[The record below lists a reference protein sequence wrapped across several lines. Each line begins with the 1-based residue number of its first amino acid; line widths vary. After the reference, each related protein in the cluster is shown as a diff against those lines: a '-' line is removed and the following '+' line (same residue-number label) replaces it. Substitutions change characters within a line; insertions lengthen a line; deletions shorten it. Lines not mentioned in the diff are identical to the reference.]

1 MMDIYTQGLALPT
14 MQPNAMQDWA
24 SLGLQ
29 QQNED
34 LARLQD
40 ARNRAMQA
48 QQKPLQQGLD
58 PQLLQ
63 HLMAGEG
70 AAGSGAG
77 AAGASGA
84 GSAVAGGS
92 AASGSAGASAGGSAL
107 LNPWTAL
114 AAAAIINE
122 REAKRGGYRREG
134 NQYYKD
140 LLTGK
145 NVEQDIN
152 QRWAPKIGGKD
163 DKFGVGSTMRVGGEL
178 LTGDFT
184 NAGRAF
190 DDSTAAK
197 LVKAPFKAIKKL
209 F

>member
-1 MMDIYTQGLALPT
+1 MEIYTQGLALPT

-29 QQNED
+29 QQNAD

-48 QQKPLQQGLD
+48 QQKPQQQGLD

-70 AAGSGAG
+70 
-77 AAGASGA
+77 GA

-92 AASGSAGASAGGSAL
+92 AATSSAGATAGGSAL

-145 NVEQDIN
+145 NFEQDIN

-163 DKFGVGSTMRVGGEL
+163 DKFGVGSTLRVGGEL